1 MPSIVGMIVVIL
13 CVFGGYALEHG
24 NFSIII
30 QPVEWM
36 IIFGAAGGSLLIANN
51 MTIVKSI
58 IQGSIKALTKAGV
71 YTKEDYIDLLLLLN
85 AIFRKIKKEGLI
97 SIEQD
102 IENPEASKIFSAYPK
117 ILANHHLLDF
127 IRDTFRSILTTN
139 ITHFELE
146 NLLENEIEILYHEA
160 AEPAHRLSNLADSM
174 PGLGLVAAVLGIILT
189 MGKIN
194 EPPAVLAHH
203 LSIALAGTF
212 IGILTCYG
220 FMAPLSARMEK
231 LALEEKEYFSVVK
244 TAIVYFIGGGAPQ
257 IAVEFARRT
266 IPPHMRPSF
275 EELEA
280 KLKEMR

>member
-1 MPSIVGMIVVIL
+1 MPAIVGFIVVIL
-13 CVFGGYALEHG
+13 CVFVGYALEHG
-24 NFSIII
+24 NFSVII
-30 QPVEWM
+30 QPVEWL
-36 IIFGAAGGSLLIANN
+36 IIFGAALGSLLTANN
-51 MTIVKSI
+51 MTIVKGI
-58 IQGSIKALTKAGV
+58 IQGSIKALTKAANH
-71 YTKEDYIDLLLLLN
+71 TKEDYLDLLLLLN
-85 AIFRKIKKEGLI
+85 DIFKKIKKEGLI

-102 IENPEASKIFSAYPK
+102 IENPEASKIFSSYPK
-117 ILANHHLLDF
+117 ILANHVLLDF

-146 NLLENEIEILYHEA
+146 NLLENEIEIIYHELS
-160 AEPAHRLSNLADSM
+160 EPAHKLSNLADSM

-189 MGKIN
+189 MGKID

-231 LALEEKEYFSVVK
+231 LSLEEKEYLSTVK
-244 TAIVYFIGGGAPQ
+244 TAIVNFIGGGAPQ

-275 EELEA
+275 SELEA
-280 KLKEMR
+280 KIKERK

>member
-1 MPSIVGMIVVIL
+1 MPGIVGFIVVIL

-24 NFSIII
+24 NFSVLV
-30 QPVEWM
+30 QPVEWL
-36 IIFGAAGGSLLIANN
+36 IIFGAAGGALLTANN
-51 MTIVKSI
+51 MMVVKGI
-58 IQGSIKALTKAGV
+58 IQGAIKSLTKPGV
-71 YTKEDYIDLLLLLN
+71 YTKEDYVDLLLLLN
-85 AIFRKIKKEGLI
+85 EIFKKIKKEGLI

-117 ILANHHLLDF
+117 ILANHVVLNF

-146 NLLENEIEILYHEA
+146 TLLENEIEIIYHEA
-160 AEPAHRLSNLADSM
+160 SEPAHRLSSLADSM

-189 MGKIN
+189 MGKIDQ
-194 EPPAVLAHH
+194 PPAVLAHH

-231 LALEEKEYFSVVK
+231 MALEEKEYLSVIK

-257 IAVEFARRT
+257 IAVEFARRA

-280 KLKEMR
+280 KIKERK

>member
-1 MPSIVGMIVVIL
+1 MPAIVGYIVVIL
-13 CVFGGYALEHG
+13 CVFVGYALEHG

-30 QPVEWM
+30 QPVEWL
-36 IIFGAAGGSLLIANN
+36 IIFGAAGGSLLTANS
-51 MTIVKSI
+51 MMIVKGI
-58 IQGSIKALTKAGV
+58 IQGAIKALTKPGV
-71 YTKEDYIDLLLLLN
+71 YTKNDYVDLLLLLN
-85 AIFRKIKKEGLI
+85 DIFKKIKKEGLI

-102 IENPEASKIFSAYPK
+102 IENPEASKIFSAFPK
-117 ILANHHLLDF
+117 ILNNHVILDF

-139 ITHFELE
+139 ITHFELDS
-146 NLLENEIEILYHEA
+146 LLENEIEIIYHEV

-194 EPPAVLAHH
+194 EPPAILAHH

-231 LALEEKEYFSVVK
+231 FALEEKEYLTVIK
-244 TAIVYFIGGGAPQ
+244 TAIVSFIGGGAPQ
-257 IAVEFARRT
+257 IAVEFARRA

-275 EELEA
+275 AELEA
-280 KLKEMR
+280 KLKERK

>member
-1 MPSIVGMIVVIL
+1 MPAIVGYIVVIL
-13 CVFGGYALEHG
+13 CVFVGYALEHG

-30 QPVEWM
+30 QPVEWL
-36 IIFGAAGGSLLIANN
+36 IIFGAAGGSLLTANS
-51 MTIVKSI
+51 MMIVKGI
-58 IQGSIKALTKAGV
+58 IQGAIKALTKPGV
-71 YTKEDYIDLLLLLN
+71 YTKNDYVDLLLLLN
-85 AIFRKIKKEGLI
+85 DIFKKIKKEGLI

-102 IENPEASKIFSAYPK
+102 IENPEASKIFSAFPK
-117 ILANHHLLDF
+117 ILNNHVVLDF

-139 ITHFELE
+139 ITHFELDS
-146 NLLENEIEILYHEA
+146 LLENEIEIIYHEA

-231 LALEEKEYFSVVK
+231 LALEEKEYLTVIK
-244 TAIVYFIGGGAPQ
+244 TAIVSFIGGGAPQ
-257 IAVEFARRT
+257 IAVEFARRA

-280 KLKEMR
+280 KLKERK

>member
-24 NFSIII
+24 NFSVII
-30 QPVEWM
+30 QPVEWL

-58 IQGSIKALTKAGV
+58 VQGSIKALTKAGV
-71 YTKEDYIDLLLLLN
+71 YTKDDYIDLLLLLN

-117 ILANHHLLDF
+117 ILANHHLMDF

-146 NLLENEIEILYHEA
+146 NLLENEIEIIYHEA
-160 AEPAHRLSNLADSM
+160 AEPAHKLSTLADSM

-275 EELEA
+275 AELEA
-280 KLKEMR
+280 KLKESK

>member
-1 MPSIVGMIVVIL
+1 MPAIVGYIVVIL
-13 CVFGGYALEHG
+13 CVFVGYALEHG

-30 QPVEWM
+30 QPVEWL
-36 IIFGAAGGSLLIANN
+36 IIFGAAGGSLLTANS
-51 MTIVKSI
+51 MMIVKGI
-58 IQGSIKALTKAGV
+58 IQGAIKALTKPGV
-71 YTKEDYIDLLLLLN
+71 YTKNDYVDLLLLLN
-85 AIFRKIKKEGLI
+85 DIFKKIKKEGLI

-102 IENPEASKIFSAYPK
+102 IENPEASKIFSAFPK
-117 ILANHHLLDF
+117 ILNNHVVLDF

-139 ITHFELE
+139 ITHFELDS
-146 NLLENEIEILYHEA
+146 LLENEIEIIYHEA

-194 EPPAVLAHH
+194 EPPAILAHH

-231 LALEEKEYFSVVK
+231 FALEEKEYLTVIK
-244 TAIVYFIGGGAPQ
+244 TAIVSFIGGGAPQ
-257 IAVEFARRT
+257 IAVEFARRA

-275 EELEA
+275 AELEA
-280 KLKEMR
+280 KLKERK

>member
-1 MPSIVGMIVVIL
+1 MPAIVGIIVVIL

-30 QPVEWM
+30 QPVEWL
-36 IIFGAAGGSLLIANN
+36 IIFGAAGGALLTANN
-51 MTIVKSI
+51 MTVIKGI
-58 IQGSIKALTKAGV
+58 IQGAIKSLTKPGV
-71 YTKEDYIDLLLLLN
+71 YTKDDYIDLLLLLN
-85 AIFRKIKKEGLI
+85 DIFKKIKKEGLI

-117 ILANHHLLDF
+117 ILANHWVLNF

-146 NLLENEIEILYHEA
+146 TLLENEIDIIHHEMT
-160 AEPAHRLSNLADSM
+160 EPAHRVSSLADSM

-189 MGKIN
+189 MGKID

-231 LALEEKEYFSVVK
+231 LASEEKEYLTVIK

-257 IAVEFARRT
+257 IAVEFARRA

-280 KLKEMR
+280 KLKERK

>member
-13 CVFGGYALEHG
+13 SVFGGYALERG
-24 NFSIII
+24 NFSIIL
-30 QPVEWM
+30 QPVEWL

-117 ILANHHLLDF
+117 ILANHHLLNF

-139 ITHFELE
+139 ITHYELE
-146 NLLENEIEILYHEA
+146 NLLDNEIEILYHEA

-203 LSIALAGTF
+203 LSIAIAGTF

-231 LALEEKEYFSVVK
+231 LALEEKEYLTVVK

-266 IPPHMRPSF
+266 IPPYMRPSF

>member
-1 MPSIVGMIVVIL
+1 MPAIVGYIVVIL
-13 CVFGGYALEHG
+13 CVFVGYALEHG

-30 QPVEWM
+30 QPVEWL
-36 IIFGAAGGSLLIANN
+36 IIFGAAGGSLLTANS
-51 MTIVKSI
+51 MMIVKGI
-58 IQGSIKALTKAGV
+58 IQGAIKALTKPGV
-71 YTKEDYIDLLLLLN
+71 YTKNDYVDLLLLLN
-85 AIFRKIKKEGLI
+85 DIFKKIKKEGLI

-102 IENPEASKIFSAYPK
+102 IENPEASKIFSAFPK
-117 ILANHHLLDF
+117 ILNNHVILDF

-139 ITHFELE
+139 ITHFELDS
-146 NLLENEIEILYHEA
+146 LLENEIEIIYHEA

-194 EPPAVLAHH
+194 EPPAILAHH

-231 LALEEKEYFSVVK
+231 FALEEKEYLTVIK
-244 TAIVYFIGGGAPQ
+244 TAIVSFIGGGAPQ
-257 IAVEFARRT
+257 IAVEFARRA

-275 EELEA
+275 AELEA
-280 KLKEMR
+280 KLKERK

>member
-1 MPSIVGMIVVIL
+1 MPAIVGLIVVL
-13 CVFGGYALEHG
+13 VCVFVGYALEHG
-24 NFSIII
+24 NFSVLL
-30 QPVEWM
+30 QPVEWL
-36 IIFGAAGGSLLIANN
+36 IIFGAATGALLTANN
-51 MTIVKSI
+51 MTVVKGI
-58 IQGSIKALTKAGV
+58 IQGVIKALTKPAV
-71 YTKEDYIDLLLLLN
+71 FTKDDFVDLLLLLN
-85 AIFRKIKKEGLI
+85 DIFKKIKKEGLI

-102 IENPEASKIFSAYPK
+102 IENPEASKIFSSYPK
-117 ILANHHLLDF
+117 ILANHVVLDF

-139 ITHFELE
+139 ISHYELDT
-146 NLLENEIEILYHEA
+146 LLENEIEIIYHELS
-160 AEPAHRLSNLADSM
+160 EPAHRLSALADSM

-189 MGKIN
+189 MGKIDQ
-194 EPPAVLAHH
+194 PPAVMAHH

-231 LALEEKEYFSVVK
+231 LALEEKEYLMVIK

-275 EELEA
+275 AELDA
-280 KLKEMR
+280 KLKERK

>member
-1 MPSIVGMIVVIL
+1 MPAIVGFIVVIL

-24 NFSIII
+24 NFSVII
-30 QPVEWM
+30 QPVEWL
-36 IIFGAAGGSLLIANN
+36 IIFGAAIGALLTANN
-51 MTIVKSI
+51 MTLVKGV
-58 IQGSIKALTKAGV
+58 IQGAIKALTKPAN
-71 YTKEDYIDLLLLLN
+71 YTKDDYVDLLLLLN
-85 AIFRKIKKEGLI
+85 DIFRKIKKEGLI

-117 ILANHHLLDF
+117 ILANHLLLDF

-146 NLLENEIEILYHEA
+146 SLLENEIEIIFHEA
-160 AEPAHRLSNLADSM
+160 AEPAHKLSNLADSM

-189 MGKIN
+189 MGKIDQ
-194 EPPAVLAHH
+194 PPAVLAHH

-231 LALEEKEYFSVVK
+231 LALEEKEYLSVVK

-257 IAVEFARRT
+257 IAVEFARRS

-275 EELEA
+275 AELEA
-280 KLKEMR
+280 KIKERK

>member
-1 MPSIVGMIVVIL
+1 MPAIVGYIVVIL
-13 CVFGGYALEHG
+13 CVFVGYALEHG

-30 QPVEWM
+30 QPVEWL
-36 IIFGAAGGSLLIANN
+36 IIFGAAGGSLLTANS
-51 MTIVKSI
+51 MMIVKGI
-58 IQGSIKALTKAGV
+58 IQGAIKALTKPGV
-71 YTKEDYIDLLLLLN
+71 YTKNDYVDLLLLLN
-85 AIFRKIKKEGLI
+85 DIFKKIKKEGLI

-102 IENPEASKIFSAYPK
+102 IENPEASKIFSAFPK
-117 ILANHHLLDF
+117 ILNNHVVLDF

-139 ITHFELE
+139 ITHFELDS
-146 NLLENEIEILYHEA
+146 LLENEIEIIYHEA

-231 LALEEKEYFSVVK
+231 FALEEKEYLTVIK
-244 TAIVYFIGGGAPQ
+244 TAIVSFIGGGAPQ
-257 IAVEFARRT
+257 IAVEFARRA

-275 EELEA
+275 AELEA
-280 KLKEMR
+280 KLKERK